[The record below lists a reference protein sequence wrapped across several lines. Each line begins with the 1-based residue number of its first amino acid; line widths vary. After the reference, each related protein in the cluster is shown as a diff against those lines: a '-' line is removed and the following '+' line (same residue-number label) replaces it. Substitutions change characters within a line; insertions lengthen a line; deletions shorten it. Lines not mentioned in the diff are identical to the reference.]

1 MAGNNQVWRK
11 GDLLNLTMQSA
22 MSTRSRYVYAFTPN
36 CHSWKRQKF
45 SASTIANRQYLSY
58 SPIEKRQETQKFL
71 TLTDS
76 TSRTDSRTNQKSTN
90 NFSKSYKRINEN
102 PNLSKTSTPKSQ
114 PSSIQLRTFW
124 KISSNFCQNLLLK
137 PKQLLLRKQQ
147 KTQHSTKPP
156 KIETKPRC
164 LLLGT
169 SQSLL
174 APTKRVRSGLV
185 TIILPFLDRRPMSS
199 EKAPGELP
207 KAALRTRYVS
217 GAFMILYIYA
227 MTWSLCST

>member
-1 MAGNNQVWRK
+1 
-11 GDLLNLTMQSA
+11 
-22 MSTRSRYVYAFTPN
+22 
-36 CHSWKRQKF
+36 
-45 SASTIANRQYLSY
+45 
-58 SPIEKRQETQKFL
+58 
-71 TLTDS
+71 
-76 TSRTDSRTNQKSTN
+76 
-90 NFSKSYKRINEN
+90 
-102 PNLSKTSTPKSQ
+102 
-114 PSSIQLRTFW
+114 
-124 KISSNFCQNLLLK
+124 
-137 PKQLLLRKQQ
+137 
-147 KTQHSTKPP
+147 
-156 KIETKPRC
+156 
-164 LLLGT
+164 LGT